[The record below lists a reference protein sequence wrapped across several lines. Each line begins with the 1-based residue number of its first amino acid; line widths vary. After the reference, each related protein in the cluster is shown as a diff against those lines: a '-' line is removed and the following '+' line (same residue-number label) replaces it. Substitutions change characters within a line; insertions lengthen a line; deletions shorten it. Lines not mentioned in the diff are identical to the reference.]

1 MKRLSFSI
9 ALFGAA
15 LLVLSGCSRKEVYKP
30 ENVKGEW
37 RNAGH
42 LSAPIVQTS
51 PSAALLKNGRL
62 LTDDGEKKVAI
73 PTNNRLIN
81 HSDNWIITES
91 PEGNIVLFPDDG
103 TDGKIV
109 FDLKRNIAAASV
121 QGDILAVL
129 FANNEMA
136 LYSVDSK
143 KLLFKESSGAAVA
156 VDKRI
161 ANPYFLKELVLFMT
175 LDGKIVIV
183 NSEMKQTLRSVVI
196 SSEEYFNNV
205 TYLNVIDNN
214 LVAATGYGVL
224 ALSQKEAREKYEI
237 RNIAYT
243 QDGIWLTTKQGEI
256 IALSPTLQFKA
267 KKKFP
272 FAHFVGISV
281 QNDRVY
287 ALEKQGYMIALTKN
301 LLAYDIYDVDLQKRD
316 NVFVADGKFFF
327 DDRYISIK

>member
-1 MKRLSFSI
+1 MKNSFI
-9 ALFGAA
+9 AAGIGLAVLF
-15 LLVLSGCSRKEVYKP
+15 SGCSHKEVFTP

-42 LSAPIVQTS
+42 LSASIEQVSQS
-51 PSAALLKNGRL
+51 SALLSNGVL
-62 LTDDGEKKVAI
+62 LTKEGEKRLNI
-73 PTNNRLIN
+73 PTQNRLI
-81 HSDNWIITES
+81 HTTGEWVVTES
-91 PEGNIVLFPDDG
+91 PEGNLELYSAEG
-103 TDGKIV
+103 TDAKV
-109 FDLKRNIAAASV
+109 TFEFKRAVAAANV

-143 KLLFKESSGAAVA
+143 KLLFKESSNAAVA
-156 VDKRI
+156 VDARI
-161 ANPYFLKELVLFMT
+161 ANPYFLKELVLFLT

-183 NSEMKQTLRSVVI
+183 NSETKQVLRSVVI
-196 SSEEYFNNV
+196 STEEYFNNI
-205 TYLNVIDNN
+205 TYLNVIENN

-224 ALSQKEAREKYEI
+224 ALSQQEQREKYEI

-256 IALSPTLQFKA
+256 IALSPTLQFKG

-281 QNDRVY
+281 QGERVFV
-287 ALEKQGYMIALTKN
+287 LEKEGYMIALTKN
-301 LLAYDIYDVDLQKRD
+301 LMSYDIFDVDLQD
-316 NVFVADGKFFF
+316 NDKIFVGDGQFYF
-327 DDRYISIK
+327 DDRYINIK

>member
-1 MKRLSFSI
+1 MKRSLFPI
-9 ALFGAA
+9 AVFGAT
-15 LLVLSGCSRKEVYKP
+15 LLLLSGCSHKEVYKP
-30 ENVKGEW
+30 DNVKGEW

-42 LSAPIVQTS
+42 LSAPIAQTTQT
-51 PSAALLKNGRL
+51 AALLKNGRL
-62 LTDDGEKKVAI
+62 LTAEGEKKVTV
-73 PTNNRLIN
+73 PTENRLIN
-81 HSDNWIITES
+81 HSDGWIITENGD
-91 PEGNIVLFPDDG
+91 GNLVLIPDDG
-103 TDGKIV
+103 TDGKTV
-109 FDLKRNIAAASV
+109 LELKRSVAAASV

-143 KLLFKESSGAAVA
+143 KLLFKESSGTAVA
-156 VDKRI
+156 VDKRM
-161 ANPYFLKELVLFMT
+161 ANPFFLKELVMFMT

-183 NSEMKQTLRSVVI
+183 NSETKQTLRSVVI

-214 LVAATGYGVL
+214 LIAATGYGVL
-224 ALSQKEAREKYEI
+224 AFSQKEAREKYEI

-243 QDGIWLTTKQGEI
+243 QEGVWLTTKQGEV

-287 ALEKQGYMIALTKN
+287 VLEKEGYMIALTKN
-301 LLAYDIYDVDLQKRD
+301 FLAYDIYDVDLQDRD
-316 NVFVADGKFFF
+316 TVFVGEGQFYF
-327 DDRYISIK
+327 DDRYINIK